1 MFISALLERNRRFA
15 ATDIR
20 TQAPAIPFI
29 PNQLSFVIT
38 CIDPRTEPAGFL
50 GIELGDAIV
59 ERVVGGRV
67 TPAILQDVAYISYLV
82 ETKAP
87 AAPWQVLP
95 SQNPAGVSGAGATPD
110 VVLLSHPADGPGGC
124 AGLPAGTDGE
134 VPAAFVVLGEPAP
147 LHEVSAYPA
156 ERAAPYKRLRAL
168 EAVARS
174 PGRRRARP
182 CGAGTRTQDAL
193 SASRA
198 RDRCRTKPPLGISS
212 RESGRTVPGREGNAR
227 RYGPSGVEPAADRPR
242 PGRRWRYCPGP

>member
-1 MFISALLERNRRFA
+1 
-15 ATDIR
+15 
-20 TQAPAIPFI
+20 
-29 PNQLSFVIT
+29 
-38 CIDPRTEPAGFL
+38 
-50 GIELGDAIV
+50 
-59 ERVVGGRV
+59 
-67 TPAILQDVAYISYLV
+67 
-82 ETKAP
+82 
-87 AAPWQVLP
+87 
-95 SQNPAGVSGAGATPD
+95 VSGAGATPD
-110 VVLLSHPADGPGGC
+110 VVLLSHPANGPGGC

-182 CGAGTRTQDAL
+182 CGAGPRTQDAL

-242 PGRRWRYCPGP
+242 PGRRWRYCLGHEPVQRWNLPDGWVISHKPAHPPLVSETDFIAAQDINAARGPAPGIGLTAPQKRC